1 MSKIHVLDKH
11 TAELIAA
18 GEVVERPSS
27 VVKELMENAVDAGAS
42 TITVEIQNG
51 GVRSLS
57 VTDNGSGIAREDVPV
72 AFLRHATSKVRTEQD
87 LDAIGTL
94 GFRGEALAS
103 ISAVAMVELLTR
115 TAQEVAGTRYLIEGG
130 EEILCEDVGRP
141 QGTTIIVRDLFYNV
155 PARMKFLKKDV
166 SESNSVAGVVDRI
179 ALSHPEISVRFLRD
193 GKEELLTPGDG
204 KLLSCIYTV
213 FGRDFAGGM
222 TPLDYTLNGVH
233 VHGYVCKPT
242 CGRANRTMQH
252 FFINGRYV
260 KTRTAMAA
268 LEEAYK
274 GSIMVGK
281 FPSCVLHIDLPLET
295 VDVNVHPA
303 KIEVRFINER
313 PLFDAVYHGT
323 KSALQ
328 AASPTASMVLP
339 AKTPPVV
346 PPGGAGGSAVPAPEQ
361 TRLYAGVPT
370 AHEAVEQA
378 ARRDLPDLLDA
389 PAASSRPSPSRPAP
403 PVPAGVNRWGRRPDD
418 DSRAAGQAAPPSRG
432 GFSFRDGGGSTY
444 GRTLIVPDILRTG
457 EGGSP
462 ASPVPQEPGTSH
474 SAPAPA
480 PAPSREEAA
489 EPPAPDIGRPAPGA
503 FAGEDE
509 PAVRCLGEAF
519 ATYIIAQRGDAL
531 YFIDKHAAHERIL
544 YNQLK
549 AAERA
554 DAQLLLEPVPV
565 SLSREEY
572 AALVPEIGTLA
583 QAGFE
588 VEDFGGHSVLVRAV
602 PMMLTGGDIA
612 ALIQEIAGGLASG
625 RREITTDKL
634 DWIYHSS
641 ACRAAVKAGD
651 FTSPQ
656 ERQAVAERI
665 LLSDDVRTCP
675 HGRPVCFELTRR
687 ELEKQFGRAK

>member
-1 MSKIHVLDKH
+1 MARIHVLDKH

-27 VVKELMENAVDAGAS
+27 VVKELMENAIDAGAS
-42 TITVEIQNG
+42 TVTVDIRNG
-51 GVRSLS
+51 GVKSLS
-57 VTDNGSGIAREDVPV
+57 VADNGCGIAREDVPV
-72 AFLRHATSKVRTEQD
+72 AFLRHATSKVRAESD
-87 LDAIGTL
+87 LEAIGTL

-103 ISAVAMVELLTR
+103 ISAVARVELLTR
-115 TAQEVAGTRYLIEGG
+115 TAEETAGTRYRIEGG
-130 EEILCEDVGRP
+130 EEILCEEVGCP
-141 QGTTIIVRDLFYNV
+141 QGTTILVRDLFYNV

-166 SESNSVAGVVDRI
+166 SESNSVAGVVDRV
-179 ALSHPEISVRFLRD
+179 ALSHPEVSVRFLRD

-213 FGRDFAGGM
+213 FGRDFAAGM
-222 TPLDYTLNGVH
+222 TPLEYTLGGVH

-274 GSIMVGK
+274 GSMMVGK
-281 FPSCVLHIDLPLET
+281 FPSCVLHIDLPLEA

-303 KIEVRFINER
+303 KIEVRFVNER

-328 AASPTASMVLP
+328 AAAPAASMTLP
-339 AKTPPVV
+339 VRTPPVSA
-346 PPGGAGGSAVPAPEQ
+346 PGGGGRAVPEQ
-361 TRLYAGVPT
+361 TRLYGAPPT
-370 AHEAVEQA
+370 AHAAVEQA
-378 ARRDLPDLLDA
+378 ARREMPDLPVPSAPPASSPSSPASPPDESQDPLSQRGNA
-389 PAASSRPSPSRPAP
+389 PAGFGGASGRTALRSPAS
-403 PVPAGVNRWGRRPDD
+403 
-418 DSRAAGQAAPPSRG
+418 G
-432 GFSFRDGGGSTY
+432 GGLSFRDGGGSTY
-444 GRTLIVPDILRTG
+444 GRPLIVPDIVRTEG
-457 EGGSP
+457 EGP
-462 ASPVPQEPGTSH
+462 ASR
-474 SAPAPA
+474 
-480 PAPSREEAA
+480 APSPLSAMERFLDE
-489 EPPAPDIGRPAPGA
+489 EPPAGAPVPSRPPEAPA
-503 FAGEDE
+503 APPAEEE

-519 ATYIIAQRGDAL
+519 ATYILAQRGDAL

-544 YNQLK
+544 YDRLK

-554 DAQLLLEPVPV
+554 DAQLLLEPVAV

-572 AALVPEIGTLA
+572 AALLPELDTLA
-583 QAGFE
+583 KAGFE
-588 VEDFGGHSVLVRAV
+588 AEDFGGHSVLVRTV
-602 PMMLTGGDIA
+602 PMLLTGGDVA

-651 FTSPQ
+651 FTSPE

-665 LLSDDVRTCP
+665 LLSDDIRTCP

>member
-1 MSKIHVLDKH
+1 MPKIHVLDKH

-27 VVKELMENAVDAGAS
+27 VVKELMENAIDAGAS
-42 TITVEIQNG
+42 SVTVEIQNG
-51 GVRSLS
+51 GVRSIQI
-57 VTDNGSGIAREDVPV
+57 TDNGSGIAREDVAT
-72 AFLRHATSKVRTEQD
+72 AFLRHATSKVRTQDD

-103 ISAVAMVELLTR
+103 VSAVAKVELLTR
-115 TAQEVAGTRYLIEGG
+115 TADEIAGTRYVIEGG
-130 EEILCEDVGRP
+130 EEILCEDAGRP

-166 SESNSVAGVVDRI
+166 SESNSVAGVVDRV
-179 ALSHPEISVRFLRD
+179 ALSRPEVSFRFLRD

-222 TPLDYTLNGVH
+222 LPLDYTLGGVH

-281 FPSCVLHIDLPLET
+281 FPSCVLHIDLPPET

-303 KIEVRFINER
+303 KIEVRFVNER
-313 PLFDAVYHGT
+313 PLFDAVYHGV
-323 KSALQ
+323 KSALH
-328 AASPTASMVLP
+328 AASPAVSMTLP
-339 AKTPPVV
+339 VKTPPITE
-346 PPGGAGGSAVPAPEQ
+346 PGKTEKSAVPNVRAGPSDKPSAPPEQ
-361 TRLYAGVPT
+361 TRLFSFAEDEPRAAGVPT
-370 AHEAVEQA
+370 ARAALEQIARQKPAEEPEEA
-378 ARRDLPDLLDA
+378 
-389 PAASSRPSPSRPAP
+389 SPSVGIVRRSAACPPTPEGVNVPRSNPAVLRDGGSSTYGRPLTVPDIFRTEDETPPAMLSAP
-403 PVPAGVNRWGRRPDD
+403 PVP
-418 DSRAAGQAAPPSRG
+418 
-432 GFSFRDGGGSTY
+432 
-444 GRTLIVPDILRTG
+444 
-457 EGGSP
+457 SP
-462 ASPVPQEPGTSH
+462 AVPPVEETKPAASGNMPE
-474 SAPAPA
+474 SAPVLA
-480 PAPSREEAA
+480 
-489 EPPAPDIGRPAPGA
+489 DG
-503 FAGEDE
+503 
-509 PAVRCLGEAF
+509 PAVFCLGEAF

-544 YNQLK
+544 YDRLK

-554 DAQLLLEPVPV
+554 DAQLLLEPVSV

-572 AALVPEIGTLA
+572 AALLPELETLA
-583 QAGFE
+583 RAGFE
-588 VEDFGGHSVLVRAV
+588 IEDFGGHTVLVRAV
-602 PMMLTGGDIA
+602 PMLLTGDDA
-612 ALIQEIAGGLASG
+612 ASLVQEIAGGLASG

-656 ERQAVAERI
+656 EMQAVAERI

>member
-1 MSKIHVLDKH
+1 MPKIHVLDKH

-27 VVKELMENAVDAGAS
+27 VVKELMENAIDAGAS
-42 TITVEIQNG
+42 AITVEIENG
-51 GVRSLS
+51 GVKSLS
-57 VTDNGSGIAREDVPV
+57 VTDNGCGIAREDVPV
-72 AFLRHATSKVRTEQD
+72 AFLRHATSKVRTEND
-87 LDAIGTL
+87 LEAIGTL

-103 ISAVAMVELLTR
+103 ISAVAKVELLTR
-115 TAQEVAGTRYLIEGG
+115 TAEEVAGTRYVIEGG
-130 EEILCEDVGRP
+130 QEILCEDAGRP

-166 SESNSVAGVVDRI
+166 SESNSVAGVVDRV
-179 ALSHPEISVRFLRD
+179 ALSHPEVSVRFLRD

-213 FGRDFAGGM
+213 FGRDFAKGM

-252 FFINGRYV
+252 FFVNGRYV

-274 GSIMVGK
+274 GAMMVGK

-323 KSALQ
+323 RSALQ
-328 AASPTASMVLP
+328 AAAPAASMSLP
-339 AKTPPVV
+339 VKTPPVA
-346 PPGGAGGSAVPAPEQ
+346 PPGGSAAERQAPEQ
-361 TRLYAGVPT
+361 TRLYAGAPT
-370 AHEAVEQA
+370 AHTAVEQA
-378 ARRDLPDLLDA
+378 ARRELPDVPEGPSPRAGMPFRQAA
-389 PAASSRPSPSRPAP
+389 PARTGAYAAGDTRPAGNLWERFLDDGNGPLSSGGAPAKPFAGGAGLRDGGSSYGRPLRVPDIQRTEEESGWAP
-403 PVPAGVNRWGRRPDD
+403 PPQEAPSVKGEP
-418 DSRAAGQAAPPSRG
+418 AAPPSAG
-432 GFSFRDGGGSTY
+432 
-444 GRTLIVPDILRTG
+444 
-457 EGGSP
+457 
-462 ASPVPQEPGTSH
+462 PV
-474 SAPAPA
+474 SAPDKPA
-480 PAPSREEAA
+480 
-489 EPPAPDIGRPAPGA
+489 
-503 FAGEDE
+503 DE

-544 YNQLK
+544 YDQLK

-572 AALVPEIGTLA
+572 AALIPELATLS

-602 PMMLTGGDIA
+602 PMLLTGGDVV

-634 DWIYHSS
+634 EWIYHST

-651 FTSPQ
+651 FTSEQ